1 MSKFSNFLEKLF
13 IYNPPS
19 HYNFKL
25 VESSQ
30 EDMHCLNN
38 PPSLSLPDDT
48 DISND
53 LNDNITYLKSKYNIL
68 INSDVIF
75 RPFIIS
81 VNDKSYHAFL
91 IGFDGMIS
99 SNLVNNFIL
108 KPLIKTNNSKHSST
122 KMLTKNGVTIKK
134 IKKFNLED
142 YIFDKL
148 LPQVSIKKV
157 HSFSD
162 VISSI
167 NMGDAALFVDT
178 LNVSF
183 TLDVKGF
190 EARSID
196 TPKNEIVVRGSQ
208 EAFVEKLRTN
218 TSILRRNINS
228 SDLIIE
234 KATIGNISN
243 TNIAVCYMKSI
254 VNPELVAEIKYRL
267 NNISIDY
274 VLSSRTS

>member
-1 MSKFSNFLEKLF
+1 MSKFSNFLEELF
-13 IYNPPS
+13 IYNPPRD
-19 HYNFKL
+19 YDFKL

-30 EDMHCLNN
+30 EDTTHLNN

-48 DISND
+48 DISGV
-53 LNDNITYLKSKYNIL
+53 LDNNINYLKSKYNVL

-81 VNDKSYHAFL
+81 VNGKSYHAFL
-91 IGFDGMIS
+91 VGFDGMIS

-108 KPLIKTNNSKHSST
+108 RPLIKTNNFKHSSN
-122 KMLTKNGVTIKK
+122 KILTKNGVTIKK
-134 IKKFNLED
+134 FKKFNLEN

-148 LPQVSIKKV
+148 LPQVSIKKT

-167 NMGDAALFVDT
+167 NMGDAALFVDS

-190 EARSID
+190 ESRSID

-228 SDLIIE
+228 ADLIIE
-234 KATIGNISN
+234 KTNIGKISN
-243 TNIAVCYMKSI
+243 TNIAICYMKGI
-254 VNPELVAEIKYRL
+254 VNPELVAEVKYRL
-267 NNISIDY
+267 NNVSIDY